1 MGWERERSGII
12 EKILNQ
18 DFLFEELA
26 LELFYYQSGHN
37 KIYKEYLELLRV
49 DASKI
54 NNVVDIPFL
63 PISFFKSHLVMTGEY
78 IPKKVFTSSGTTY
91 SIRSKHL
98 IRDPELYYYISSLC
112 FQSAFGQSIDQGV
125 HVGLLPSYAAN
136 PDSSLLSML
145 DYFIKKGGGGY
156 FHHEEGA
163 LVDFVARLS
172 EKKIFLWG
180 VSYALLNWKHHF
192 PKTDRLTLIETGGM
206 KGMQAEITRA
216 ELHSEIIKK
225 FPVRSVA
232 SEYGMTE
239 LLSQAYAVRDGVFTF
254 SPSLRVY
261 ARSIS
266 DPLSPEKEN
275 TTGAL
280 NMIDLANLDSC
291 CFLATED
298 IGKIYSDQ
306 TFEVLGRLDNS
317 DLRGCNLLLTGN

>member
-12 EKILNQ
+12 ERIINQ

-26 LELFYYQSGHN
+26 LELFHYQSAYN
-37 KIYKEYLELLRV
+37 KIYKEYLELIHV
-49 DASKI
+49 DATKI
-54 NNVVDIPFL
+54 KNVVDIPFL
-63 PISFFKSHLVMTGEY
+63 PISFFKSHLVLTGEY

-91 SIRSKHL
+91 SVRSKHL
-98 IRDPELYYYISSLC
+98 IRDPELYYFISSFC
-112 FQSAFGQSIDQGV
+112 FQFAFGQSVDQVV
-125 HVGLLPSYAAN
+125 HVGLLPSYASN

-156 FHHEEGA
+156 FHQEEGA
-163 LVDFVARLS
+163 LVDFIVREQ

-192 PKTDRLTLIETGGM
+192 PINDRLTLIETGGM

-216 ELHSEIIKK
+216 ELHSEIKK
-225 FPVRSVA
+225 NFHVRSVA

-239 LLSQAYAVRDGVFTF
+239 LLSQAYAIRDGLFTF
-254 SPSLRVY
+254 SPTLRVY
-261 ARSIS
+261 GRSIS

-275 TTGAL
+275 TTAAL

-291 CFLATED
+291 CFLATDD
-298 IGKIYSDQ
+298 IGKVYSDQ